1 MRRNAHHDLDTV
13 DLTTATPSGRLAT
26 PHSLDLVSSQSL
38 VFPSLCRWSANLLR
52 SYNQSILGKSFKDL
66 NQLRLV
72 TSQMECFGERVP
84 AGVMK
89 QEDATEIVGW

>member
-1 MRRNAHHDLDTV
+1 MKRNAHHDLDTV

-26 PHSLDLVSSQSL
+26 PHSLDLVSSRSL
-38 VFPSLCRWSANLLR
+38 VYPSLGRWRANLLR
-52 SYNQSILGKSFKDL
+52 SYNQSIFGKSFKDL

-72 TSQMECFGERVP
+72 ASQMECFGEGVP

-89 QEDATEIVGW
+89 QEDAMEIVGW